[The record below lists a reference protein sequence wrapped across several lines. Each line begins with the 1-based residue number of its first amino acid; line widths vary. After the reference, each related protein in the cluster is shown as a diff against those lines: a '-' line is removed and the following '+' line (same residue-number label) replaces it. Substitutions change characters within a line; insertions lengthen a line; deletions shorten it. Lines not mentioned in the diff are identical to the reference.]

1 LLELNTFSEYDYSP
15 AIDKIM
21 TSLAS
26 DNYTAKIGENKHFLL
41 KHSVGSI
48 PHGNEIDVPL
58 NYADYYYLEALSRYK
73 NLK

>member
-1 LLELNTFSEYDYSP
+1 LFELNNFSEQDYGP

-21 TSLAS
+21 NSLAS
-26 DNYTAKIGENKHFLL
+26 DQYTAQLGENKHFIL

-58 NYADYYYLEALSRYK
+58 SNADYYYLEALVRYK
-73 NLK
+73 NK